1 MTTSLKKALDGL
13 NKLPSAE
20 QNAIAELLIEELT
33 WKSSFENSQNLLASL
48 AAEAQAEYNAKKT
61 KPLKLK

>member
-1 MTTSLKKALDGL
+1 MTTSLKKVIDGL

-20 QNAIAELLIEELT
+20 QNAIAELLTEELT
-33 WKSSFENSQNLLASL
+33 WKSSFENSQDLLVSL

>member
-1 MTTSLKKALDGL
+1 MTTSLKKVIDCL

-20 QNAIAELLIEELT
+20 QNAIAELLTEELT
-33 WKSSFENSQNLLASL
+33 WKSSFENSQDLLVSL

>member
-1 MTTSLKKALDGL
+1 MTTALKKALEGL

-20 QNAIAELLIEELT
+20 QNAIAELLIEEFK
-33 WKSSFENSQNLLASL
+33 WQSSFENSQNVLATL
-48 AAEAQAEYNAKKT
+48 AAEAQAQYNAKKT